1 MINSTAVVKKV
12 INASREEIF
21 EAFSNPEIMSK
32 WFYPYDE
39 MRVEVSNTFEVG
51 GKYVLKIYNKDDD
64 MFIHEGE
71 YQEIIPPE
79 KLVFTWNSALVQ
91 NTIVTIE
98 FNEVDSGTEITLTHE
113 LLPTEEEVERHKA
126 GWTSVLNRLE
136 GNLPS

>member
-1 MINSTAVVKKV
+1 MMNSTAVVKKI
-12 INASREEIF
+12 INTTRDELF

-39 MRVEVSNTFEVG
+39 MWVEVSNTFEVG
-51 GKYVLKIYNKDDD
+51 GEYVLKIHNKDDD
-64 MFIHEGE
+64 IFIHEGE
-71 YQEIIPPE
+71 YKEIMPPE

-98 FNEVDSGTEITLTHE
+98 FKELDSGTELTLTHE

-126 GWTSVLNRLE
+126 GWQSVLNRLE
-136 GNLPS
+136 GHMPS